1 MSDHLLR
8 VLSEDGL
15 VRVCIAQ
22 TTELVEEIRHRQQ
35 SDPTATV
42 AIGRLATGAALMSS
56 LLKGS
61 QRIALRVEG
70 SGPLRRLQAEAEPCG
85 TVRASLKQP
94 VANLPL
100 RQGHFDVAN
109 AIGKAGFLH
118 VIKDLGLKEPYRGMV
133 QLFSSEI
140 AEDIAYYF
148 TTSEQTPSSVGLG
161 VELDQDGRV
170 AVAGGFLLQ
179 LMPGAPV
186 DLAEQLEAR
195 IRSLPPTTEQF
206 RKGASPQQLAE
217 GLLHG
222 FSCQILGE
230 TPLRF
235 CCHCSHQQSAAL
247 LSLLGR
253 EELTQMM
260 EEQQTVTVT
269 CEFCREVYWFEQ
281 AELIDIRGR
290 L

>member
-8 VLSEDGL
+8 ILSEDGL
-15 VRVCIAQ
+15 VRASVAQ
-22 TTELVEEIRHRQQ
+22 TTNLVEEIRRRQQ

-42 AIGRLATGAALMSS
+42 AIGRLASGAALMSS

-61 QRIALRVEG
+61 QRIALGVEG
-70 SGPLRRLQAEAEPCG
+70 NGPLRRLQAEAEACG
-85 TVRASLKQP
+85 SVRASLKQP

-109 AIGKAGFLH
+109 AVGKAGFLH
-118 VIKDLGLKEPYRGMV
+118 VVKDLGLKEPYRGMV

-170 AVAGGFLLQ
+170 AIAGGFLLQ
-179 LMPGAPV
+179 LMPGAPEE
-186 DLAEQLEAR
+186 LADQFEAR

-206 RKGASPQQLAE
+206 RNGASSQQLAE
-217 GLLHG
+217 GLFHDCP
-222 FSCQILGE
+222 FRVVGE
-230 TPLRF
+230 TPLCF
-235 CCHCSHQQSAAL
+235 ACHCSRQQSVSL
-247 LSLLGR
+247 LAMLGR
-253 EELTQMM
+253 EELAELMK
-260 EEQQTVTVT
+260 EQQTVTVT
-269 CEFCREVYWFEQ
+269 CEFCRETYSFEQ
-281 AELIDIRGR
+281 EELASIKER